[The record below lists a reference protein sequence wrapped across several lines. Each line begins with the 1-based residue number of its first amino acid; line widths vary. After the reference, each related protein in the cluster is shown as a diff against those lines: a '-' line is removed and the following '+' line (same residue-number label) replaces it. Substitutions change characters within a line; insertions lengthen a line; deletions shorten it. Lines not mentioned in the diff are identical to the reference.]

1 MKHSYILI
9 LCAVT
14 VGLLSC
20 EMDVND
26 STLDFTVSRVR
37 SEQAWVEIFPQS
49 NDFYYI
55 YDAVPAAEYNA
66 FRNDRRFIEHHF
78 DEQKEICETLN
89 SS

>member
-1 MKHSYILI
+1 MKQSYILI

-49 NDFYYI
+49 NDF
-55 YDAVPAAEYNA
+55 
-66 FRNDRRFIEHHF
+66 
-78 DEQKEICETLN
+78 
-89 SS
+89 